1 MQLFFSVKGGSG
13 TTVTAAAT
21 ALALAQQHGR
31 ALLIDLC
38 GDVPAA
44 LGMSEP
50 SGPGINDWL
59 NEHSTA
65 DDESLL
71 LLSNPADLG
80 LLVVHRGSDTVL
92 GNPRWAE
99 LASILESLPMPV
111 VVDAGTREIPNEF
124 ADAASTRLLVIRPC
138 YLSLRRA
145 ISAPRAHGVVLVN
158 ESGRALT
165 SHDVESVLSTK
176 VVATIPYDAA
186 VSRAVD
192 AGLLAAR
199 MPALLQ
205 HHLPLH

>member
-1 MQLFFSVKGGSG
+1 MHYFFSVKGGSG

-21 ALALAQQHGR
+21 ALALAERHGR
-31 ALLIDLC
+31 ALIVDLC

-50 SGPGINDWL
+50 TSPGINDWL

-71 LLSNPADLG
+71 LLSHPADLG
-80 LLVVHRGSDTVL
+80 LLAVHRGSEAVL
-92 GNPRWAE
+92 GLPRWAE

-111 VVDAGTREIPNEF
+111 VVDAGTRHIPDEF
-124 ADAASTRLLVIRPC
+124 VDMASERLLVIRPC

-145 ISAPRAHGVVLVN
+145 ISVPRAHGVVLVN
-158 ESGRALT
+158 EAGRALT
-165 SHDVESVLSTK
+165 AHDVESVLTTK

-199 MPALLQ
+199 MPALLRR
-205 HHLPLH
+205 HLPLH